1 MMASPVAE
9 VWASSIAKAK
19 GRARTAAWL
28 GWIAFPLLFPGIS
41 FSQSA
46 PQTVTIPC
54 GSLHLK
60 GLLWKPGGI
69 GPFPAVLFNHGS
81 GSDAEHTA
89 GMTMTEAAGKLA
101 PVFLRHGY
109 AFLYLFRRGQGLSAD
124 QGSYIGDV
132 LRHEEAVK
140 GAEASQHLQLVL
152 LRTDYL
158 DEVMSGL
165 AFLKTT
171 SGIDARRI
179 AVIGHSFGGQ
189 LALLV
194 AQRDPKVRATVAF
207 DGAAHHSW
215 QRSAEVREEL
225 LNAVGNAAA
234 PIMLVQASNDYST
247 APSRDLAAELERLH
261 KPHVLRI
268 YSPVGRTPDD
278 GHDAVYLATTVWEED
293 VFQFLDKYVKLN

>member
-1 MMASPVAE
+1 M
-9 VWASSIAKAK
+9 
-19 GRARTAAWL
+19 RTFHIFVFA
-28 GWIAFPLLFPGIS
+28 LLFPP
-41 FSQSA
+41 FSLSQTTPPAA

-54 GSLHLK
+54 GNLHLK
-60 GLLWKPGGI
+60 AFFWKPAGN
-69 GPFPAVLFNHGS
+69 GPFPAALFNHGT
-81 GSDAEHTA
+81 GADAEHTA
-89 GMTMTEAAGKLA
+89 GMTMTQAAGKLA

-124 QGSYIGDV
+124 QGAYLGDV
-132 LRHEEAVK
+132 LRREETVK

-165 AFLKTT
+165 AFLK
-171 SGIDARRI
+171 SAPGIDASRI

-189 LALLV
+189 LTLL
-194 AQRDPKVRATVAF
+194 AAERDPNVRAAVAF

-215 QRSAEVREEL
+215 QRSEEVREEL
-225 LNAVGNAAA
+225 LIAVRTAAA

-261 KPHVLRI
+261 KPHVLKI
-268 YSPVGRTPDD
+268 YPPVGQTPDD
-278 GHDAVYLATTVWEED
+278 GHNAVYLAIPVWQED
-293 VFQFLDKYVKLN
+293 VFEFLDKHVKSH